1 MLSNKVVLALLAAAC
16 VAAAGGGAYV
26 AVRQNGGPAQAAGTP
41 ATGQVSVAPQPVLET
56 EAAVGSIKPAPE
68 PSASGGAVR
77 RQRSAEA
84 GIQTPGPRAAA
95 APRDR
100 STTKPPPPAAR
111 TEPAPA
117 LERSWPSSTQP
128 QPVESPSVQQIPAT
142 TELPGPVEL
151 PRAPEP
157 PARSFEELVV
167 SADSVIGLRLDS
179 TISSERAEVE
189 DRVEARI
196 VRDVRVGGAMAI
208 PAGARA
214 IGDVTLVER
223 GGRFKER
230 ARLGIR
236 FHTLVLADGSQIPI
250 TTETI
255 TRFGDS
261 PGNSSAAKIGG
272 GAVAGAILGAI
283 IGGAKGA
290 AIGAAS
296 GAGGGTAVVV
306 AGDRSAATFPAG
318 TEVTARILAPVTVAV
333 EK

>member
-1 MLSNKVVLALLAAAC
+1 MLSNKVVLVLLAAAC
-16 VAAAGGGAYV
+16 VAAAGGGAYL
-26 AVRQNGGPAQAAGTP
+26 AVRQNGGPAQAASTP
-41 ATGQVSVAPQPVLET
+41 AIGQASGMPQPVLET

-68 PSASGGAVR
+68 SSPSGDAVS

-84 GIQTPGPRAAA
+84 GTPTPGARVAA
-95 APRDR
+95 APRNR
-100 STTKPPPPAAR
+100 LTTKPSPPAAR
-111 TEPAPA
+111 AEPAPA

-128 QPVESPSVQQIPAT
+128 PSVESGVQQIPAT

-151 PRAPEP
+151 PQAPEP
-157 PARSFEELVV
+157 PSRSFEELVV

-179 TISSERAEVE
+179 TISSERAQVE

-196 VRDVRVGGAMAI
+196 VRDVRVGGAIAI

-236 FHTLVLADGSQIPI
+236 FHTLVLADGSQMPI

-318 TEVTARILAPVTVAV
+318 TEVTARILAPVSVPV